1 MPEDEKEKPKE
12 TGDDNALDAF
22 RPEAIAERIDRI
34 GDETEADRTAREEE
48 VRLLARKKDQKKKG
62 KQGLEA
68 SAAKRLHKI
77 GQKAVKRPG
86 LPALAIDADP
96 ILERAAKLRRW
107 MGQNARSVAVIAGV
121 VLLGGGIFGVISY
134 LGQKKE
140 AAASTL
146 LARAVADE
154 RGKVGED
161 KDEDDE
167 NRLKDPRPSFKTPE
181 ERRDAALAKYAEVVA
196 KYRGTGAAM
205 LARLG
210 QAGVLLDKRD
220 VDAALTA
227 YRDVRSS
234 PLALADGEVRG
245 RALEGIG
252 LVYELK
258 AFLNPSERGA
268 MLDEALKA
276 FRELEKTDVRGF
288 RELGMYHQA
297 RVLEAQGDRATAL
310 EVLKKVHAEIS
321 KQGEATVFPY
331 LDTVVDDRIRAL
343 DPSALP
349 AKNPYGKMD
358 MSDPRMRQLLEQLQR
373 GQRGQEQKP

>member
-1 MPEDEKEKPKE
+1 
-12 TGDDNALDAF
+12 
-22 RPEAIAERIDRI
+22 
-34 GDETEADRTAREEE
+34 
-48 VRLLARKKDQKKKG
+48 
-62 KQGLEA
+62 
-68 SAAKRLHKI
+68 
-77 GQKAVKRPG
+77 
-86 LPALAIDADP
+86 
-96 ILERAAKLRRW
+96 
-107 MGQNARSVAVIAGV
+107 
-121 VLLGGGIFGVISY
+121 
-134 LGQKKE
+134 
-140 AAASTL
+140 
-146 LARAVADE
+146 
-154 RGKVGED
+154 
-161 KDEDDE
+161 
-167 NRLKDPRPSFKTPE
+167 
-181 ERRDAALAKYAEVVA
+181 LAKYAEVVA

-205 LARLG
+205 PARLG

-220 VDAALTA
+220 ADAALTA

-234 PLALADGEVRG
+234 PLACADGEVRG